1 MMQAA
6 CNCNKLLLQ
15 ILIIARITNSG
26 PIPEYVYVTDPKTWF
41 EADAYCLSEYQSNL
55 ASIHNKAENTA
66 VFNICTGCWIG
77 YSDTKSEGTFVTA
90 DGTPHDYVQV
100 WCGLLTPG
108 NNGDADDCVAMG
120 SPGNNSPAGCWF
132 DYFCTTKYTFVCNPI
147 GSALTNDPTNY
158 PTSITNYPTSI
169 TNYPTSITNYPTSIT
184 NYPTSI

>member
-26 PIPEYVYVTDPKTWF
+26 PIPEYVYVTDPKSWF

-77 YSDTKSEGTFVTA
+77 YSDTKSEGTLVTA
-90 DGTPHDYVQV
+90 MVQHMIISQV
-100 WCGLLTPG
+100 GVLVVILEIM
-108 NNGDADDCVAMG
+108 VLKMI
-120 SPGNNSPAGCWF
+120 
-132 DYFCTTKYTFVCNPI
+132 V
-147 GSALTNDPTNY
+147 
-158 PTSITNYPTSI
+158 
-169 TNYPTSITNYPTSIT
+169 
-184 NYPTSI
+184 